1 MGRRKKRLYESNT
14 YSGKYGRVFLHNREF
29 SGKDIKAG
37 KSYSKSYYPKKTK
50 FFMSQHTSIAGW
62 KGSLPDTSTGT
73 LAPALANKIAMLYP
87 EIINTHSKK
96 TMPLPAK
103 ANFPAVPVDKRAK
116 WDSRTDRGNYIKK
129 YIDTYGDPKW
139 NWSSFDIHHVL
150 PLKYGGKNNFNNLY
164 PLPRDMHQNLLN
176 PWRDKY

>member
-29 SGKDIKAG
+29 LGKYIKAG
-37 KSYSKSYYPKKTK
+37 ESYSTSYYPKKTK
-50 FFMSQHTSIAGW
+50 FFMSQHTSVAGW

-96 TMPLPAK
+96 TMPLLAK
-103 ANFPAVPVDKRAK
+103 ANFPVVSVDKRANGIAE
-116 WDSRTDRGNYIKK
+116 RIE
-129 YIDTYGDPKW
+129 
-139 NWSSFDIHHVL
+139 V
-150 PLKYGGKNNFNNLY
+150 
-164 PLPRDMHQNLLN
+164 HQNLLN
-176 PWRDKY
+176 SWWGKY